1 MEVAPVKKVT
11 VQQTGTSLSV
21 PIPDDVAERLSI
33 KEGATLF
40 AIELGNGVFL
50 TPDPQFQEVMRHYQR
65 GAEKY
70 QAALREL
77 AH

>member
-1 MEVAPVKKVT
+1 MKKVT

-21 PIPDDVAERLSI
+21 PIPDEMVERFGI

-50 TPDPQFQEVMRHYQR
+50 TPESQFDEVMRHYQR

-77 AH
+77 AR